1 MDERKYYF
9 FQGCG
14 GNGIKFITSLAH
26 YNVFEKDH
34 LIFYNPLGH
43 SHYYLNTNG
52 ITTLDKFID
61 NFCIT
66 NKDPHEIICNANE
79 VYTYISIDN
88 DLSRKFTLLNHFL
101 KLPDWGGLIK
111 TEEKFNQY
119 YDNQDKSLTKAET
132 SVDSIY
138 NLEFADIY
146 RNKKKVIDFIETL
159 TQKTSNQMLEV
170 NYDRYIELQ
179 RKILIEKAPW
189 FYYGEG
195 EYYFT

>member
-1 MDERKYYF
+1 MDDRKYYF

-14 GNGIKFITSLAH
+14 GNSVKFITALVH

-34 LIFYNPLGH
+34 LIFYHPLGH
-43 SHYYLNTNG
+43 SHFYLKTNG

-66 NKDPHEIICNANE
+66 SKAPHEITCNANE

-88 DLSRKFTLLNHFL
+88 NLSRKFALLNHFL
-101 KLPDWGGLIK
+101 KLPEMGGFIK

-119 YDNQDKSLTKAET
+119 CKYRDKSLLKVET
-132 SVDSIY
+132 SIPSIY
-138 NLEFADIY
+138 NIEFADIY
-146 RNKKKVIDFIETL
+146 RNKKKVIDFIENL

-170 NYDRYIELQ
+170 NYDRYLELQ
-179 RKILIEKAPW
+179 RKILIAKAPW